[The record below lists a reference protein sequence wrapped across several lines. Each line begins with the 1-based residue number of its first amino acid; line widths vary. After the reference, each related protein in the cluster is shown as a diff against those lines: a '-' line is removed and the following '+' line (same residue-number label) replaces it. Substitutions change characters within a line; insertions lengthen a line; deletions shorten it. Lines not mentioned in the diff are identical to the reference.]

1 MNRITPREEP
11 REEPRH
17 GTSREIREERP
28 GHQQEAMRSKKR
40 QNAKVIFAAILFGML
55 ALVFAALIITRGID
69 FDRGMV
75 GVLMSGAFPV
85 ASISLLPWVRGERTP
100 QQGPS
105 PAMWV
110 FLLLGVAMWIAAPL
124 IPLANGHAWT
134 DHLFTGDSRRNPPLW
149 LLATLSWG
157 LAAAALFAL
166 AAQLYKRAKRR
177 TKQFEEQQ

>member
-1 MNRITPREEP
+1 MSHAAPL
-11 REEPRH
+11 
-17 GTSREIREERP
+17 GTDARSDEHASGQRQARQRDATRRNER
-28 GHQQEAMRSKKR
+28 QSYKALV
-40 QNAKVIFAAILFGML
+40 AVIFFGVL
-55 ALVFAALIITRGID
+55 ALVFAARIATRGID
-69 FDRGMV
+69 FDSGMV

-166 AAQLYKRAKRR
+166 AAQLYKRAKQR